1 MTWWKH
7 IERKNVVRISAC
19 YITVCVYIYVCVCV
33 CVCAC
38 IFVCMSI
45 HTHTHMHKLKGF
57 TWQSPP
63 LSLKEICRMWWANC
77 SLVFFQVFGDYYHF
91 RHRRV
96 VKRSLSEH
104 RGTHIRLH
112 TEPQVCVKC
121 RVWIRL
127 RTALSRHV
135 FPNKL
140 KGHVDKSLTR
150 WSKKPK
156 YWSHWDLNRSKR
168 KNRN

>member
-1 MTWWKH
+1 MKIYWKK
-7 IERKNVVRISAC
+7 ECCPSMC
-19 YITVCVYIYVCVCV
+19 MLYICVCVYVC
-33 CVCAC
+33 
-38 IFVCMSI
+38 
-45 HTHTHMHKLKGF
+45 T
-57 TWQSPP
+57 
-63 LSLKEICRMWWANC
+63 LSLLEKSVGCGELIVA
-77 SLVFFQVFGDYYHF
+77 LFFFPQVFGDYYHF

-127 RTALSRHV
+127 RTALNRHV

-156 YWSHWDLNRSKR
+156 YWSHWDLNRSQR
-168 KNRN
+168 KMKTKMAAKSWYLRHFRHKK